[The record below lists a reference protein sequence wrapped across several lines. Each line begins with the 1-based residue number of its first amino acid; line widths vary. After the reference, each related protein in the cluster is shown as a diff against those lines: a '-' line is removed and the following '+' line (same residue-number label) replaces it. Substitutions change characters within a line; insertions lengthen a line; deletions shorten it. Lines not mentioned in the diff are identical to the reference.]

1 MTVVVN
7 QSLYPVQAVEHRFYH
22 GNRYHCVTAKVTVR
36 WDDEGRLYSVPRQ
49 PEIAREDVWRDQPDR
64 SSLLLASELIPYKP
78 TTDILVTG
86 SVRPP
91 DGRPTRSWA
100 GALVIGEREKRLR
113 FHGPRSWRHSL
124 LSGWTL
130 SEPEP
135 CTQVALL
142 YENAYGGVVDASKAH
157 FEDGEFYEANP
168 HGCGFLGRSRPD
180 TGQVYRAP
188 QIESWDGAVSDL
200 GRDVSVGGFG
210 PVPGFFPERARYI
223 GNWTADSASIPLDM
237 DMRYWNTAP
246 SDQRSDTFLKRG
258 STISLV
264 NLRPGRPVT
273 LEIPPFEPAL
283 VGEFADH
290 HREAMDM
297 NLDTVTIDLDNQHL
311 VLRFQRIVAYNDA
324 LTSIQ
329 VRCAPCKPLSGEVA
343 RG

>member
-36 WDDEGRLYSVPRQ
+36 WDDEGRLYPVPRQ
-49 PEIAREDVWRDQPDR
+49 PEIVREDVWRDQPDR
-64 SSLLLASELIPYKP
+64 SSLLVASELIPYKP

-100 GALVIGEREKRLR
+100 GALVIGGREKRLR

-142 YENAYGGVVDASKAH
+142 YENAYGGVSDTTKTE
-157 FEDGEFYEANP
+157 FDEGEYYPDNP
-168 HGCGFLGRSRPD
+168 HGCGYLGKRRAD
-180 TGQVYRAP
+180 TAQDYRAP
-188 QIESWDGAVSDL
+188 QIEAWDGAVDVI
-200 GRDVSVGGFG
+200 GRDRPVGGLG
-210 PVPGFFPERARYI
+210 PLPGFVPARSQYA
-223 GNWTADSASIPLDM
+223 GSWTAETTSIPLDM
-237 DMRYWNTAP
+237 DMHYWNVAP
-246 SDQRSDTFLKRG
+246 LDQRSGEFLKRG
-258 STISLV
+258 DRISLV
-264 NLRPGRPVT
+264 NLRPGNPVT
-273 LEIPPFEPAL
+273 LQIPPFEPAL
-283 VGEFADH
+283 VGEFADR